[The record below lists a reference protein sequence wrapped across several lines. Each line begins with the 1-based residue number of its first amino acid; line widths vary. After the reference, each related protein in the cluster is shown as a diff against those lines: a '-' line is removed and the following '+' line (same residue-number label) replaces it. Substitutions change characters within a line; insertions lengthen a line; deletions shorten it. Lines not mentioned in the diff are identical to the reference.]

1 MALGDG
7 IRRNIAYVDPAERAL
22 FRDALIQ
29 LNHRFFPGDRAD
41 SVPGHVSLW
50 FKQDEIH
57 QATHVH
63 NGPEFLPW
71 HREIVNRLEE
81 MLRQIN
87 PQLSL
92 HYWDWTQDPRNI
104 PDGNLGGGIT
114 GALNLFTSDFMGYG
128 GLASAEIGEPW
139 LSAGYYVPGAVQHR
153 DSTGNPADPPR
164 LVSRSVGGGIIVAP
178 ANPMDDNN
186 VVNAPNYPTMRG
198 LLENIHNAMHGFVNM
213 GGAHISF
220 RDPFVFL
227 LHSNVD
233 RLFSRWQTD
242 PAHTERLDSNI
253 VYGSESGDA
262 GLNGN
267 VEPWST
273 GHSFDE
279 FGSEHFTRPW
289 YAPENEGIPK
299 NYKHPSIIAPPC
311 YDTNFTNVPIVEV
324 RNPGTP
330 PIVNFN
336 DVPEGDTAIR
346 AAIFRVY
353 GCGNATI
360 RIQAGGAPASPFFIL
375 HPLTGELTVH
385 HAAQPYIEG
394 RIWIA
399 YTAGAAEVPVPDG
412 SVTFECVESGQTFTF
427 TLRANSIIRPRVA
440 VMLALDQSSSM
451 DWAAGTSGAI
461 RVEVLRDAAKTF
473 MEIIPPGNGAGVIR
487 FDHDAY
493 PVGDATWPG
502 LAVRRINTVS
512 RFDPDRVAAIN
523 SVTSHVTNL
532 AGATSVG
539 DGVVM
544 ARNVLNALPAADYQ
558 HKAIIVFTDGQEN
571 RAAFLADVSG
581 DIDNRT
587 FAIGLGNETQVD
599 TAKLNLLTNGTGG
612 YLLLTGVLSASI
624 DDYFRT
630 SKYFLQILAGVTNNN
645 IILDPNGYIAPGT
658 VVRIPFQLNEADIT
672 CNPILLTDFP
682 VVGMAIETPGGDIID
697 AGNAAGL
704 GVDYAEGDN
713 SRHYRYTL
721 PVAFPGGNHTGTW
734 YVVLK
739 VEEDKYKRYL
749 EKLSDNHSSYRSY
762 RTHGAKYSVVIN
774 TYSNL
779 KMAARID
786 QNSMAPGA
794 TITLHSVLTE
804 YQIPVDHRASVQVEM
819 TRPDNTQTVINLNEV
834 EAGVFENSF
843 QANMAGTYV
852 CRFLAKGATLRGTP
866 FTREQTLTAAVFN
879 GGDTPGTPGRPQDG
893 DGSSGGS
900 LAELFQKCCRM
911 QLWFWIF
918 AIILL
923 ALILWALLRR

>member
-7 IRRNIAYVDPAERAL
+7 IRRNIAHVDPAERAL
-22 FRDALIQ
+22 LRDALIE
-29 LNHRFFPGDRAD
+29 LNHRFFSGDRAD
-41 SVPGHVSLW
+41 FPPGHVSWW

-71 HREIVNRLEE
+71 HREIVNRMEE
-81 MLRQIN
+81 LLRQIN

-104 PDGNLGGGIT
+104 PGANLGGGAT
-114 GALNLFTSDFMGYG
+114 GALNLFTADFMGYG
-128 GLASAEIGEPW
+128 GIASAEIGEPW
-139 LSAGYYVPGAVQHR
+139 LAAGYYVPGATPHR
-153 DSTGNPADPPR
+153 DASGNPADPPR
-164 LVSRSVGGGIIVAP
+164 TVVRHVDGAP
-178 ANPMDDNN
+178 TAPGNDTN
-186 VVNAPNYPTMRG
+186 VVNAANYPTMRG
-198 LLENIHNAMHGFVNM
+198 LLEDIHNAMHGFVNM

-233 RLFSRWQTD
+233 RLFARWQTD
-242 PAHTERLDSNI
+242 PAHRERLDSNT
-253 VYGSESGDA
+253 VYGAESGDA

-289 YAPENEGIPK
+289 YAPENQGIPK
-299 NYKHPSIIAPPC
+299 NYKHASIVAPPC

-324 RNPGTP
+324 RNPGAP

-336 DVPEGDTAIR
+336 DVPEGETAIR

-385 HAAQPYIEG
+385 HAAQPYVEG

-399 YTAGAAEVPVPDG
+399 YTAGTALVPVPDG

-427 TLRANSIIRPRVA
+427 TLRANSILRPRVA
-440 VMLALDQSSSM
+440 VVLALDQSSSM
-451 DWAAGTSGAI
+451 DWAAGSSGAI

-473 MEIIPPGNGAGVIR
+473 MEIIPPGNGAGIIR

-493 PVGDATWPG
+493 AVADPTWPG
-502 LAVRRINTVS
+502 LDVRRINTVS
-512 RFDPDRVAAIN
+512 RFDPDRVAGIN
-523 SVTSHVTNL
+523 AVTSHATNL

-544 ARNVLNALPAADYQ
+544 ARNVLNGLPMPDYE

-612 YLLLTGVLSASI
+612 YLLLTGVLSASL

-645 IILDPNGYIAPGT
+645 IVLDPNGYIAPGT
-658 VVRIPFQLNEADIT
+658 VIRIPFQLNEADIT

-682 VVGMAIETPGGDIID
+682 IVDMAIETPGGDIID
-697 AGNAAGL
+697 AGNAAAL
-704 GVDYAEGDN
+704 GIDYAEGDN
-713 SRHYRYTL
+713 TRHYRYTL
-721 PVAFPGGNHTGTW
+721 PVAFPKNNQAGTW
-734 YVVLK
+734 HVILK
-739 VEEDKYKRYL
+739 VDEQDFKRHL
-749 EKLSDNHSSYRSY
+749 EKLSDNHPAYRSF

-779 KMAARID
+779 RMTARID
-786 QNSMAPGA
+786 QNSMEPGA
-794 TITLHSVLTE
+794 IMTLRSTLTE
-804 YQIPVDHRASVQVEM
+804 YQLPVENRASVQVEVK
-819 TRPDNTQTVINLNEV
+819 RPDNTQTVLNLNEV
-834 EAGVFENSF
+834 EAGVFESAF
-843 QANMAGTYV
+843 QANIAGTYV
-852 CRFLAKGATLRGTP
+852 CRFMAQGATLRGTP

-893 DGSSGGS
+893 GGSGGG